1 MTKIFLLLMLFSV
14 PNAPSVK
21 YTGSLYFTEEE
32 CIIAKEN
39 YMQIYMNQS
48 QQYKDKTKTE
58 AFCIPFD
65 SFPLTTMKNFGA

>member
-1 MTKIFLLLMLFSV
+1 MTKIFLLLMIFSM
-14 PNAPSVK
+14 PDQPSVK
-21 YTGSLYFTEEE
+21 YTASLYFTEVE
-32 CIIAKEN
+32 CTIAKEN
-39 YMQIYMNQS
+39 YMQIYRNQS

>member
-14 PNAPSVK
+14 PEQPSVK
-21 YTGSLYFTEEE
+21 YNALLYFTEQE

-39 YMQIYMNQS
+39 YMTAYRSKS
-48 QQYKDKTKTE
+48 QDYLDKTKTE

-65 SFPLTTMKNFGA
+65 SFPLTTMKNTNA